1 MGFFRKIAK
10 VFRAYTDLDKVFSYF
25 CIGLLLLMVLKMVIF
40 PYGMFNFGKVDIY
53 TEGLVGPNGFQN
65 LNPVFVDYNY
75 VDREA
80 CSLVFSGLMKYNP
93 DTEAIVEDM
102 ATLTIDQFKT
112 EYTFVL
118 KDGIKWHDGKPLTA
132 DDAYFTFADV
142 IQDPTFPNEILKA
155 NFDGVTVEKIDD
167 KTIKFKLKK
176 PNVFF
181 VSSLTTGILP
191 KHILENVP
199 VTELLEND
207 FNKMPIGSGPYKVA
221 EPIEAFKDGRMQV
234 TLHVNENY
242 YGINSQI
249 KEFRFIYYATMDQL
263 LDESNAVNGI
273 VKVYGSYVD
282 ELKETGD
289 FVLIPYELPQYMAV
303 FINMDS
309 PKVQDKLI
317 RIALEKAI
325 DKKEL
330 LSKLSDKLPI
340 DTPLLELD
348 QSKWAYQPSKENADG
363 ALLEAG
369 YKYSSLD
376 SKYRLDSDGK
386 PLKLRLI
393 ARKFDD
399 GTQQA
404 SETKVVT
411 DFLKQKWE
419 AVGTQIDVALL
430 GVSELN
436 ERIMDRNYDLL
447 FIGQTLGY
455 SNDLYSYWHSTQVG
469 ANGLNLS
476 NYKSFQVDSLIE
488 DMRVTFDPE
497 RRLDKLKMIADR
509 LSEDIPAIFLY
520 KPVYY
525 YASDGK
531 VDGINMKGLSFSS
544 DRFWA
549 VSSWKFTQ

>member
-25 CIGLLLLMVLKMVIF
+25 CIGLILLMVLKMVIF

-75 VDREA
+75 VDREV

-93 DTEAIVEDM
+93 DTKSIVGDM

-118 KDGIKWHDGKPLTA
+118 KDGVKWHDGESLTA
-132 DDAYFTFADV
+132 DDVYFTFAEV
-142 IQDPTFPNEILKA
+142 VQDPTFPNEILKA
-155 NFDGVTVEKIDD
+155 NFDGVTVEKVDE

-191 KHILENVP
+191 RHILKNVP
-199 VTELLEND
+199 VSELLEND
-207 FNKMPIGSGPYKVA
+207 FNKMPIGSGPYKVS
-221 EPIEAFKDGRMQV
+221 EPIETFKNGRMQV
-234 TLHVNENY
+234 TLRLNQRY

-249 KEFRFIYYATMDQL
+249 EQFRFIYYPTMDQL
-263 LDESNAVNGI
+263 LSEPHSINGI
-273 VKVYGSYVD
+273 VKVYGDYVD
-282 ELKETGD
+282 ELKKRGD

-303 FINMDS
+303 FINMES

-317 RIALEKAI
+317 RIALEKVI

-330 LSKLSDKLPI
+330 LGRLSDKLPI

-363 ALLEAG
+363 ALYEAG

-376 SKYRLDSDGK
+376 SKYRLDSGGK
-386 PLKLRLI
+386 PLKLKLV
-393 ARKFDD
+393 ARKFED

-404 SETKVVT
+404 VETKVVT
-411 DFLKQKWE
+411 DFLKEKWE
-419 AVGTQIDVALL
+419 SVGMQIEVGLL
-430 GVSELN
+430 SVSEFN

-455 SNDLYSYWHSTQVG
+455 SDDLYSYWHSTQVG
-469 ANGLNLS
+469 AAGLNLS

-488 DMRVTFDPE
+488 NMRVTFDPDK
-497 RRLDKLKMIADR
+497 RKDKLKLIAEK
-509 LSEDIPAIFLY
+509 LAEDVPAVFLY
-520 KPVYY
+520 RPIYY

-531 VDGINMKGLSFSS
+531 VDGINMRDLSFSS
-544 DRFWA
+544 DRFWGI
-549 VSSWKFTQ
+549 SSWKFTK